1 MVAEHAGTDID
12 IFEGHIRPRSKS
24 FTSVRSFKN
33 LYRSEIDSALEEV
46 QSHRVPSHHHTG
58 GQQYPRDPHIHH
70 HHKHH
75 HSQEHNESAPV
86 PEPEA
91 ENHPK
96 SSSPTP
102 RQHRHRSCRKA
113 SKQREKSSPTGV
125 SDDMLVNLS
134 FCGCGFLGMYHL
146 GVASCLMKYG
156 QSFLSRVDRVAGAS
170 AGALIGAL
178 LVTSPT
184 QQKVEL
190 SKEAFIQLAR
200 GIRNKPM
207 GALTPG
213 YRLSD
218 EVARLLDSIL
228 PVNAHELAR
237 GKLHVSLTHGKT
249 RQNKLFSDFQ
259 SREELIE
266 ALVASCHIPFY
277 SGAKLPMFR
286 DKVYFDG
293 GLSNNLVRF
302 GEGRTITVSPFSGKQ
317 DIGPEDAHHK
327 GFKGYYVNLHNQDLQ
342 VNFNNVRRMAHAFF
356 PPRSYILHQYFELG
370 HKDASRFLVREGL
383 YEIPKPEDRKPMVY
397 ESSV

>member
-1 MVAEHAGTDID
+1 MRIKLCTAQYHISAVSVLAFGPLLKSLFYFIVAELFWVTAAMVAEHAGTDID

-75 HSQEHNESAPV
+75 HSQEHDESAPV

-91 ENHPK
+91 ENRPK

-102 RQHRHRSCRKA
+102 TPRQQRQHRHRSCRKA

-184 QQKVEL
+184 QQKVEVCNH
-190 SKEAFIQLAR
+190 IV
-200 GIRNKPM
+200 
-207 GALTPG
+207 
-213 YRLSD
+213 SD
-218 EVARLLDSIL
+218 DCV
-228 PVNAHELAR
+228 
-237 GKLHVSLTHGKT
+237 
-249 RQNKLFSDFQ
+249 
-259 SREELIE
+259 
-266 ALVASCHIPFY
+266 
-277 SGAKLPMFR
+277 
-286 DKVYFDG
+286 
-293 GLSNNLVRF
+293 
-302 GEGRTITVSPFSGKQ
+302 
-317 DIGPEDAHHK
+317 
-327 GFKGYYVNLHNQDLQ
+327 
-342 VNFNNVRRMAHAFF
+342 
-356 PPRSYILHQYFELG
+356 
-370 HKDASRFLVREGL
+370 
-383 YEIPKPEDRKPMVY
+383 
-397 ESSV
+397 